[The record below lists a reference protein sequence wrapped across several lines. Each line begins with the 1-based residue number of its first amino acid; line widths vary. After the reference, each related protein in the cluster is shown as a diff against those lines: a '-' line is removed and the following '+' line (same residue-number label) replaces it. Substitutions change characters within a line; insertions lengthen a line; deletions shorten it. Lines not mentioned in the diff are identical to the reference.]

1 MTGFFAEKMLYC
13 IRRTLCGS
21 MKNTGKKSNSS
32 GQVISEYAIMLA
44 MFAGIAV
51 LLVFL
56 LAVFTE
62 YGWRVLS
69 LVNDFPYS
77 L

>member
-1 MTGFFAEKMLYC
+1 
-13 IRRTLCGS
+13 
-21 MKNTGKKSNSS
+21 MKRFWKKGNAA
-32 GQVISEYAIMLA
+32 GQVMSEYAIMLA

-69 LVNDFPYS
+69 LVSSFPPS
-77 L
+77 PPEVEQIVN